1 MTESMPSDSTLA
13 QTLFRLQKLDHQSM
27 AQFLHD
33 DIGQNLIAIRSFAEA
48 ILEQDENSAD
58 STEELIDLIK
68 QATESAYRSTYNLM
82 QELRAQDSARHDIAT
97 ALEICLDESH
107 LRQRNIESV
116 LEVDLQSAALEFNTR
131 AFILRITRSF
141 VNICKRLGAGGRI
154 TVSVTSL
161 IAGSEYGVDLNLVYT
176 ADLSSIKC
184 DYSDALKSIQDR
196 IEAIGGKFQTK
207 FGDHDGLAMFLSFA
221 PLLPIPQSNP

>member
-13 QTLFRLQKLDHQSM
+13 QTLFRLQKQDHQSM

-82 QELRAQDSARHDIAT
+82 QELRAQDSARHDIST
-97 ALEICLDESH
+97 ALEICP
-107 LRQRNIESV
+107 
-116 LEVDLQSAALEFNTR
+116 
-131 AFILRITRSF
+131 
-141 VNICKRLGAGGRI
+141 C
-154 TVSVTSL
+154 
-161 IAGSEYGVDLNLVYT
+161 
-176 ADLSSIKC
+176 
-184 DYSDALKSIQDR
+184 
-196 IEAIGGKFQTK
+196 
-207 FGDHDGLAMFLSFA
+207 
-221 PLLPIPQSNP
+221 P